1 MKYSWQRQINQ
12 WKMMKNSSETCPYE
26 VKQVRMDTLII
37 LFYDNFSG
45 NITLWFYY
53 LVFVRKLNILECLV
67 KKRQGRGLR
76 RAENKESVR
85 MTGFCISITKKLAF
99 SGKHYLTK

>member
-76 RAENKESVR
+76 RVENKESVR